1 MKKYLLGIIML
12 FFLNQSSNAQI
23 VYIDLNSILNN
34 SNVGKSLNT
43 HLKKIRDEYLNK
55 FNKIEKSLIDKE
67 KQLLSQKNIID
78 KNEFDSKLEKLS
90 IEVKKYRS
98 EKKLSQDN
106 LNEVKIKNSK
116 KIIEYLNPIITEYV
130 DTNSISLVIPKK
142 NIIVGKKNL
151 DITDEIIKILNNK
164 VNSLNF

>member
-1 MKKYLLGIIML
+1 ML

>member
-1 MKKYLLGIIML
+1 ML
-12 FFLNQSSNAQI
+12 FSLNQSSNAQI
-23 VYIDLNSILNN
+23 VYIDLNSILIN

-55 FNKIEKSLIDKE
+55 FNKIEKSLIQKE
-67 KQLLSQKNIID
+67 KQLLSQKNIIA
-78 KNEFDSKLEKLS
+78 KNEFDLMLEKLS
-90 IEVKKYRS
+90 NEVKKYRS

-130 DTNSISLVIPKK
+130 NTNSISLVIPKK
-142 NIIVGKKNL
+142 NIIVGKKKL
-151 DITDEIIKILNNK
+151 DITNEIINLLNLEATNIK
-164 VNSLNF
+164 F

>member
-1 MKKYLLGIIML
+1 ML

-151 DITDEIIKILNNK
+151 DITGEIIKILNNK

>member
-1 MKKYLLGIIML
+1 ML
-12 FFLNQSSNAQI
+12 FLLNQSSNAQI
-23 VYIDLNSILNN
+23 VYIDLNSILIN

-55 FNKIEKSLIDKE
+55 FNKIEKSLIEKE
-67 KQLLSQKNIID
+67 KQLLSQKNIIA
-78 KNEFDSKLEKLS
+78 KNEFDLMLEKLS
-90 IEVKKYRS
+90 KEVKKYRS

-130 DTNSISLVIPKK
+130 NTNSISLVIPKK

-151 DITDEIIKILNNK
+151 DITDEIIQILNNK
-164 VNSLNF
+164 VNSLSF

>member
-1 MKKYLLGIIML
+1 MSDI
-12 FFLNQSSNAQI
+12 
-23 VYIDLNSILNN
+23 
-34 SNVGKSLNT
+34 
-43 HLKKIRDEYLNK
+43 KKIRDEYLNK
-55 FNKIEKSLIDKE
+55 FNKIEKNLIQKE
-67 KQLLSQKNIID
+67 KQLLSQKNIIA
-78 KNEFDSKLEKLS
+78 KNEFDLMLEKLS
-90 IEVKKYRS
+90 NEVKEYRS

-106 LNEVKIKNSK
+106 LNEVKIKNSQ